1 MDEKEYEESDTA
13 EWPTWKCAALTG
25 ALCALPLVLPF
36 LVYPMAVS
44 AVWVTLI
51 LIYVGLVK
59 LFGPGFVVQGA
70 ILVLILSIFFLVL
83 SPRFL
88 A

>member
-1 MDEKEYEESDTA
+1 MDEEEYEESDIA

-36 LVYPMAVS
+36 LVYPMAVF

-51 LIYVGLVK
+51 LIYMGLVK

-70 ILVLILSIFFLVL
+70 IFVLILSILFFLL
-83 SPRFL
+83 SQRFL